1 MNYPWVAK
9 ANKIFT
15 GVLIGQMAIALVIA
29 FFTDTWGSAFMLGLP
44 IIAVPLYLIISN
56 PYLPVTRHA
65 VGIAVQLM
73 TALHIQQTMGMTE
86 MHFEVFVGL
95 AFLSFY
101 RDWRVVLS
109 STLVIAVHH
118 LMFYVIQSQGGGI
131 YIFEE
136 SRVMFHILLIHAL
149 FAITEGGLLM
159 HVANVS
165 FKEAQ
170 AAHVLSSSV
179 NKILSNDN
187 TLNLNVELNKD
198 NEELSAFNRLIVAF
212 RELIDHAKVI
222 SEHVQE
228 KSNSVEQLSTQVNAS
243 TTKSSDQID
252 LIATA
257 IEEMTV
263 TNTDV
268 AQQASEASGYTNSA
282 QNSTFEAKQIIQD
295 SSSEISQLKQEIAS
309 TSDTIGQLA
318 EKCNRIEEVM
328 SAIKA
333 ISEQTNLLALNA
345 AIESARAGEHG
356 RGFAVV
362 ADEVR
367 GLASKTRENAEEISE
382 VTSSLIS
389 DASLSVNQMQN
400 CIERVESAESA
411 SVNARDV
418 MDSVVEGIGA
428 VTDNIAAVATAIN
441 EQSSVSG
448 SISESTQELHQTADQ
463 QRQDVSLSQN
473 QIRELKEEIG
483 NLNNELARFNV

>member
-1 MNYPWVAK
+1 MNYPWVLK

-15 GVLIGQMAIALVIA
+15 GVLIGQFILALFIAS
-29 FFTDTWGSAFMLGLP
+29 FTDTWASAFVIGLG
-44 IIAVPLYLIISN
+44 IVAVPLFLIQSQ
-56 PYLPVTRHA
+56 PGAPVTRHSVA
-65 VGIAVQLM
+65 IAVQLM
-73 TALHIQQTMGMTE
+73 TALHLHQTMGMTE
-86 MHFEVFVGL
+86 LHFEVFVIL

-101 RDWRVVLS
+101 RDWKVVLT
-109 STLVIAVHH
+109 STLVVAVHH
-118 LMFYVIQSQGGGI
+118 VLFFIIQSQGADI

-136 SRVMFHILLIHAL
+136 SRLMFYVLVIHAL
-149 FAITEGGLLM
+149 FAVTEGGLLM
-159 HVANVS
+159 YVANVS

-179 NKILSNDN
+179 NRILADGS
-187 TLNLNVELNKD
+187 TLDLNVKLNEDNDELK
-198 NEELSAFNRLIVAF
+198 EFNRLIIAF
-212 RELIDHAKVI
+212 RTLIEKAKVI

-228 KSNSVEQLSTQVNAS
+228 RSSTVDELSSQVSAS
-243 TTKSSDQID
+243 TIQSSDQID

-268 AQQASEASGYTNSA
+268 AQQASEANGNSNAA
-282 QNSTFEAKQIIQD
+282 QNGTFEAKQIIEGSAQ
-295 SSSEISQLKQEIAS
+295 EISQLKNEIRS

-389 DASLSVNQMQN
+389 DASLSVDQMHN
-400 CIERVESAESA
+400 CIERVESAETSA
-411 SVNARDV
+411 VSAKDV
-418 MDSVVEGIGA
+418 MDSVVEGISS
-428 VTDNIAAVATAIN
+428 VSTNIAAVATAVT

-448 SISESTQELHQTADQ
+448 SISQSTQELHQSADKQ
-463 QRQDVSLSQN
+463 KQDVEVTKGE
-473 QIRELKEEIG
+473 IKELKEEISS
-483 NLNNELARFNV
+483 LYSELSKFNV